1 MKRIYIFIVSA
12 ISLIAMSLP
21 SKAYEPTVREDRVW
35 HYSEYNVY
43 QGDRTENP
51 DAVYRF
57 NGSKDINGTTYSVL
71 VDSKQDTVALMREN
85 DHKIYAY
92 LNNVRSIER
101 RDETNPEYTEY
112 LVYDFDAQP
121 GDSIAILTSDRV
133 SKGSF
138 YLSNAV
144 IKSVDQIK
152 TGECR
157 RIRQTM
163 RIDDQVTVTVVEGI
177 GCDSGWLFAPHNGIR
192 LTGSL
197 VSDVEAHLTYVCD
210 NAGSSIFKAN
220 DFKEAGFGGTHEFQ
234 VSAPNTSDSRKY
246 DLMGREIKE
255 PAPGTVYIQGG
266 RKLIAR

>member
-1 MKRIYIFIVSA
+1 MKRIYILIASV
-12 ISLIAMSLP
+12 ISLIAMSVP
-21 SKAYEPTVREDRVW
+21 ASAYEPIVREDRVW
-35 HYSEYNVY
+35 HYSEYSVY

-57 NGSKDINGTTYSVL
+57 NGSKDINGTNYSVL
-71 VDSKQDTVALMREN
+71 VDSKQDTVAMMREN
-85 DHKIYAY
+85 SHKIYAY
-92 LNNVRSIER
+92 LNNVRPIER
-101 RDETNPEYTEY
+101 RDEANPEYTEY

-121 GDSIAILTSDRV
+121 GDSITVLTSDRI

-144 IKSVDQIK
+144 IKSVDRIK
-152 TGECR
+152 TGECT
-157 RIRQTM
+157 RIRQTI
-163 RIDDQVTVTVVEGI
+163 RIDDQVMVTVVEGI
-177 GCDSGWLFAPHNGIR
+177 GCDSGWLFAPHNGMR

-210 NAGSSIFKAN
+210 NAGSIFKAN
-220 DFKEAGFGGTHEFQ
+220 DFKEAGFGAIHEFQ
-234 VSAPNTSDSRKY
+234 VSAPNTSVNRKY